1 MQSVTEIISSFS
13 VQFGPW
19 VVIAIFIGVC
29 FLFSLIT
36 AILVYHWT
44 KYGLGNKRIFAAL
57 VIYFV
62 VSILILVL
70 IFSAALVLIQR

>member
-1 MQSVTEIISSFS
+1 MQSLTEIISSFS
-13 VQFGPW
+13 VQFGPTA
-19 VVIAIFIGVC
+19 VIVIFISVC

-36 AILVYHWT
+36 AILVYHWI
-44 KYGLGNKRIFAAL
+44 KYGFGNKRIFAAL